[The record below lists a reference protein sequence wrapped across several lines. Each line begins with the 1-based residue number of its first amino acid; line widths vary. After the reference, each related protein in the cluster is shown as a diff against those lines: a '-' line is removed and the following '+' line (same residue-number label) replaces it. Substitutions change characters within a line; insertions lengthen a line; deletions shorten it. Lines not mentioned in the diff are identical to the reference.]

1 MGTLPPALFNAG
13 MESLPFAR
21 MVELTIDGRTVGG
34 STALQLIEGQ
44 YVFNRPD
51 YGPCP
56 LFGLPMFADDGKFP
70 DETWGTVW
78 NADSTFANPQT
89 GWLRAAPWDGP
100 RRIKFWD
107 TVSYDYTRTV
117 DGNSLAGSGPAV
129 KPSISEGIITITAP
143 ENRPLPY
150 VTWLTLRAAPVITL
164 EEDAVFGG
172 FSPDKGY
179 FTEYALQSASSDFVY
194 YNSPGVSMGIVRHEF
209 QSDLANYKLVAVQE
223 NAINFLNAN
232 IPEPIIL
239 NEYGSDGTASIW
251 GFDVVPPN
259 TTFQVYAGWSCLS
272 RNDWAIQ
279 NHSSA
284 MSLVRE
290 LFDQFSI
297 YPQGPGNLWTE
308 TPPTAD
314 DDPDT
319 RTYFPANRFGVMT
332 F

>member
-34 STALQLIEGQ
+34 GGELELIEDQ
-44 YVFNRPD
+44 YVLNRPD

-56 LFGLPMFADDGKFP
+56 MFGLPMFADDGKFP

-78 NADSTFANPQT
+78 NASSVTGAPPQLF
-89 GWLRAAPWDGP
+89 LRAAPWDGP

-107 TVSYDYTRTV
+107 TVSYDYTRTI

-143 ENRPLPY
+143 EDRPLPY
-150 VTWLTLRAAPVITL
+150 VTWLTLRAAPVLIS
-164 EEDAVFGG
+164 GG
-172 FSPDKGY
+172 ENPTKGY
-179 FTEYALQSASSDFVY
+179 FTEYVHQGLSNYEDEFFSA
-194 YNSPGVSMGIVRHEF
+194 NLPGVNIGIVRHEF
-209 QSDLANYKLVAVQE
+209 QSDLANYKLVAVEE
-223 NAINFLNAN
+223 NAINFLNAF
-232 IPEPIIL
+232 IPELGTPKQI
-239 NEYGSDGTASIW
+239 SSSGTASIW

-259 TTFQVYAGWSCLS
+259 TTFQVYAGWSCLT

-279 NHSSA
+279 NLSST
-284 MSLVRE
+284 MFFTRYGYDFGSNSV
-290 LFDQFSI
+290 
-297 YPQGPGNLWTE
+297 WTE
-308 TPPTAD
+308 TPPTVD
-314 DDPDT
+314 DDLGT
-319 RTYFPANRFGVMT
+319 RTYFPINRFGVMT